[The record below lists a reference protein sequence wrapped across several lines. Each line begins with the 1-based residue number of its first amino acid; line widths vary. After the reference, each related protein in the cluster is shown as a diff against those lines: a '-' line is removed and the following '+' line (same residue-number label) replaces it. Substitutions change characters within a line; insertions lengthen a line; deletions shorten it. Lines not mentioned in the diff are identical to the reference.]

1 MIAEAGTVLEDGAAT
16 VLDDKDPA
24 LGNAE
29 AVLEVGSPSLI
40 PLLLLLL
47 FWLSLSTT
55 ANVSFVTGMAEVAV
69 VLLVVGVTARLLGM
83 GASTEPPPDVETGVI
98 AGRTAGLLVMIRFRT
113 VDDDFLF
120 VVESPA
126 GSEDCD
132 TDRFRFFLGTVPLR
146 ALPPGALAVVV
157 LAVDPEV
164 VVVVIVAVVVVRG

>member
-16 VLDDKDPA
+16 VLDDKDPV
-24 LGNAE
+24 LGIAA
-29 AVLEVGSPSLI
+29 AVLEVVSPSLI
-40 PLLLLLL
+40 PLLLL
-47 FWLSLSTT
+47 FWISLSTT
-55 ANVSFVTGMAEVAV
+55 ANVVFVAGMAAVAV

-83 GASTEPPPDVETGVI
+83 VASTVPPPDVETGVV

-120 VVESPA
+120 VVERPA

-157 LAVDPEV
+157 LDEDPEV
-164 VVVVIVAVVVVRG
+164 VVVVIVAVVVRG